1 MNELRD
7 KYDDLNNLV
16 SNLTIA
22 TKETNNREYKE
33 ELLEIMRRVQIDI
46 EKIEPYIYKQ
56 QKAEIKELENQ
67 FERSRI

>member
-16 SNLTIA
+16 SNLIIA
-22 TKETNNREYKE
+22 AKETNNREYRE

-46 EKIEPYIYKQ
+46 EEIEPYIFKQ
-56 QKAEIKELENQ
+56 QKAEIEELENQ